1 MKNILNFI
9 EVLEHTALAS
19 ISDTLSLSASFG
31 QCYSEMDTLF
41 PVSINPLVDAH
52 FNQRLKET
60 AHSRILYSLLT
71 GSDFVKNHFL
81 HYFLNNGV
89 SLANITIPYPD
100 KNRIDLTIKGDDFY
114 LIIENKVNGAQEQE
128 KQIDRYVEIAEET
141 YPKEQ
146 IYVLYLNKEKH
157 NIPSKLSLSHETKVD
172 LGDNF
177 ICKDY
182 KHDILKWLYCVND
195 EIIFDTEPQLKSAI
209 MVYIGYLE
217 EYFQTSK
224 QQVIMN
230 NKLDN
235 LIIEQLQLE
244 NKTTSDKLKVIED
257 ELTNLNK
264 LKERLEEIL
273 EQYQNEYNEE
283 NFKTWY
289 KESAEQIDDNIT
301 LTRESPTE
309 FGFDFK
315 YSKLLC
321 RCMLAVDEVGY
332 YWGIQCNPEEF
343 SDDNI
348 KDLRNYVLNSRS
360 GFHNYEGNS
369 KEWVVS
375 DYAPENEIVG
385 RFVTLTSLI
394 ANNEKCTIL

>member
-1 MKNILNFI
+1 MENILNI
-9 EVLEHTALAS
+9 LEVLEHTALAS

-81 HYFLNNGV
+81 HYFLDNGV

-157 NIPSKLSLSHETKVD
+157 NIPSKLSLSHETKVN

-224 QQVIMN
+224 QQKIMN

-235 LIIEQLQLE
+235 LIKEKLQLE
-244 NKTTSDKLKVIED
+244 NKTTSDKLKVIKD
-257 ELTNLNK
+257 ELTTLNK
-264 LKERLEEIL
+264 LKERLEKL
-273 EQYQNEYNEE
+273 QKQYLKDIFESWYNDC
-283 NFKTWY
+283 
-289 KESAEQIDDNIT
+289 AEQIDDNIA

-309 FGFDFK
+309 FGFDFEFR
-315 YSKLLC
+315 KLQF
-321 RCMLAVDEVGY
+321 RCELSVDEGGY
-332 YWGIQCNPEEF
+332 YWGIWHI
-343 SDDNI
+343 SGRTSKHNI
-348 KDLRNYVLNSRS
+348 ENLRNIVLNSRL
-360 GFHNYEGNS
+360 GFHNYEGNAE
-369 KEWVVS
+369 KWVVS
-375 DYAPENEIVG
+375 DYASENDIVE
-385 RFVTLTSLI
+385 RFVALTSI
-394 ANNEKCTIL
+394 IVNNEECTIAYI